1 MHTCTLMIMHQHS
14 LDLTKISN
22 TNTGKKLGHF
32 IQKNATGVVLVHPSL
47 VRAHATLVY
56 IIYTLLA
63 RSFAQF
69 ILM

>member
-1 MHTCTLMIMHQHS
+1 MHIDDYASIFLRSNKNIECQHW
-14 LDLTKISN
+14 
-22 TNTGKKLGHF
+22 KKSGHF

-56 IIYTLLA
+56 IIYTLLG
-63 RSFAQF
+63 RRFAQF